1 MNNNNNIIEGNRNRR
16 RRRRREKKENLQ
28 NDADNLDDY
37 YAISA
42 NYIASK
48 DLTPTSAV
56 LGPEYSYS
64 DYIKGPKDLGMSSRG
79 SMRVLEKDVNGLFS
93 YVDLLIKG
101 KSKAVNGGGILG
113 PQNFVPTGA
122 TCQLDVGPNKER
134 TVQRYIYNSFKPTGN
149 IPIDGDDG
157 TIKDARGLIP
167 GLLENAAKL
176 NPMDMFESLLDSN
189 PKCMML
195 KMPTTTSSGSEI
207 AEEYPVSVIDIG
219 QMDPCSFK
227 YYNNRNPVTQVSCGG
242 GGGGGGGRGG
252 GPSFGGGKTRI
263 GSITSGKSKEKK
275 NKRRSGFENIYDKTE
290 NIYDKTYVEIDDMFD
305 TGELYV
311 FTMSLIFI
319 YVSLRACKIDINK

>member
-1 MNNNNNIIEGNRNRR
+1 MFNNSNNIIEENKNRKKKRKKKKKLQ
-16 RRRRREKKENLQ
+16 REAEML
-28 NDADNLDDY
+28 DNY

-42 NYIASK
+42 NYINSQE
-48 DLTPTSAV
+48 LTPQSTV

-64 DYIKGPKDLGMSSRG
+64 DYIKGPKQLGMSSRG
-79 SMRVLEKDVNGLFS
+79 EMRVLEKDVNGLFS

-101 KSKAVNGGGILG
+101 KSKAVKGGGILG

-122 TCQLDVGPNKER
+122 TCQLDIAPNKEI

-176 NPMDMFESLLDSN
+176 NPMDMFESMLDSN

-207 AEEYPVSVIDIG
+207 AEEFPVSITDIG
-219 QMDPCSFK
+219 NMDPCSFK
-227 YYNNRNPVTQVSCGG
+227 YYNNKNPVTQVSCGG
-242 GGGGGGGRGG
+242 GGG
-252 GPSFGGGKTRI
+252 SGGGK
-263 GSITSGKSKEKK
+263 KKKKKET
-275 NKRRSGFENIYDKTE
+275 FW
-290 NIYDKTYVEIDDMFD
+290 F
-305 TGELYV
+305 
-311 FTMSLIFI
+311 
-319 YVSLRACKIDINK
+319 